1 MTVGRPRKIASLVAV
16 TAAMAAASFLLPKL
30 FIADAPTPLAVPSA
44 DVLQEDAQG
53 DAGSAACRIEPS
65 LIGTVIVDSV
75 QARSAPSPDAAVVAT
90 FGMSNEQGAP
100 QVFLLEDRVSGADG
114 TPWFHALLPV
124 RPNGTRGYI
133 PAADLRLAETPYRL
147 VLDRRARTLTLW
159 DRCDQVRTYP
169 VGLGTKETPTPVGEF
184 YLTSLL
190 QPPSPDSVYGSYAYG
205 LSGYSRV
212 ITDWTWGGL
221 VGLHGTNDPSSVG
234 ELRSKGCIRMRNNHI
249 EQLVEILPLGTPIEI
264 S

>member
-1 MTVGRPRKIASLVAV
+1 MTVGRLRKIASLVSV
-16 TAAMAAASFLLPKL
+16 TAAVAAASFVLPKL
-30 FIADAPTPLAVPSA
+30 LIADDSTPLAVPGG
-44 DVLQEDAQG
+44 DVIQEDPR
-53 DAGSAACRIEPS
+53 SAVCRREPS
-65 LIGTVIVDSV
+65 LIGTVIVDRV
-75 QARSAPSPDAAVVAT
+75 QARSAPSAEADVVAT
-90 FGMSNEQGAP
+90 FGMTNEQGAP

-114 TPWFHALLPV
+114 RPWFHALLPV

-133 PAADLRLAETPYRL
+133 PAADLRLSETPYRL
-147 VLDRRARTLTLW
+147 VLNRQARTLTLW
-159 DRCDQVRTYP
+159 DRCDEVRTYP
-169 VGLGTKETPTPVGEF
+169 VGLGTRQTPTPVGEF

-190 QPPSPDSVYGSYAYG
+190 RPPSPDSVYGSYAYG

-212 ITDWTWGGL
+212 IRDWTWGGL

-234 ELRSKGCIRMRNNHI
+234 ELTSNGCIRMRNKHI

>member
-16 TAAMAAASFLLPKL
+16 TAAMAAASFVLPKL
-30 FIADAPTPLAVPSA
+30 LIADDPPAVPRAEVS
-44 DVLQEDAQG
+44 QEDQD
-53 DAGSAACRIEPS
+53 DARSAACSREPS
-65 LIGTVIVDSV
+65 LIGTVAVDRV
-75 QARSAPSPDAAVVAT
+75 QARSAPRPDAEVVAT
-90 FGMSNEQGAP
+90 FGMRNEQGAP

-114 TPWFHALLPV
+114 RLWFHALLPV

-133 PAADLRLAETPYRL
+133 PAATLRLADTPYHL
-147 VLDRRARTLTLW
+147 VLNRQARTLTLW

-169 VGLGTKETPTPVGEF
+169 VGLGTKQTPTPVGKF
-184 YLTSLL
+184 YLSSLL
-190 QPPSPDSVYGSYAYG
+190 RPPSPDSVYGSYAYG

-212 ITDWTWGGL
+212 IRDWRWGGL
-221 VGLHGTNDPSSVG
+221 IGLHGTNDPSSVG
-234 ELRSKGCIRMRNNHI
+234 ELTSKGCIRMRNQHI